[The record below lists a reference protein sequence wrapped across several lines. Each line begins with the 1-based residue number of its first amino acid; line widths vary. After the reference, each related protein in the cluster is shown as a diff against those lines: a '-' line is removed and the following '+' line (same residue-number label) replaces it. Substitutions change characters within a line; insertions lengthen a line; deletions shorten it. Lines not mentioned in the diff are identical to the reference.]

1 MVTLAKGVL
10 LAVGLALLAVG
21 LLVAVLS
28 LSPAFLNF
36 ANAVAEEGETPNV
49 ILFRSIIAAGFGVL
63 MASLGAFSVW
73 RALAKPSPK
82 GRGRDPRRDGGVG
95 G

>member
-1 MVTLAKGVL
+1 MTLAKG
-10 LAVGLALLAVG
+10 ALLAVG
-21 LLVAVLS
+21 LGLLGFGLLVAVFS

-49 ILFRSIIAAGFGVL
+49 ILFRSIIAAGFGGSIAL
-63 MASLGAFSVW
+63 LGAFSVW

-82 GRGRDPRRDGGVG
+82 GRGRDPRRASGVG

>member
-1 MVTLAKGVL
+1 MTLAKGAL
-10 LAVGLALLAVG
+10 LVVGLGLLGFG

-36 ANAVAEEGETPNV
+36 ANAVAEEGETPKV
-49 ILFRSIIAAGFGVL
+49 ILFRSIISAGFGIV

-73 RALAKPSPK
+73 CAVARPSPN
-82 GRGRDPRRDGGVG
+82 GRGRDPRRDRGVG